1 MLALKYLLIVAGA
14 GMLVAALAITL
25 YDLWVVFDRR
35 RRPGEPPSF
44 GDDWKAALPG
54 SEPDSPGE
62 SGAAG
67 GTEKQPVRWRLS
79 LGLALGACLPL
90 LLATGLVVIPAGM
103 GGVRVSQMRGTLPGT
118 LYSGTH
124 FVPPLMESVQLFD
137 LRDKLFTAGLAEGS
151 AEKKAALATQ
161 PLDVQSKE
169 GLDIGL
175 AITVRYRLDPHR
187 LDYVES
193 HLPQPVDS
201 EIVPAIVA
209 SAWRDLAPAY
219 TVREIFSSERET
231 VRQQAAGVI
240 TKKLGADGIL
250 VEEVMLRNVQL
261 PPQYAQGLEDLLLKE
276 QQDDQL
282 GVQTDIQ
289 QKQVRIAELQA
300 EADAAQKV
308 KEAEGDAKAKVV
320 EAKGEAD
327 AMQYTLPLKQKQ
339 IEQSKLEAEARKE
352 ATIENADADA
362 QAKVIDSKAEVQ
374 RRELLAGAEA
384 DRIRLT
390 AAADDAQMQTEAKLL
405 NQSPL
410 LINKIVAERLSD
422 KIQMVMVPSDG
433 KFFFA
438 NDVFHGLDASPAL
451 KQQLQ
456 QQMDGDDPPATPAAQ
471 GNPPAQQP

>member
-1 MLALKYLLIVAGA
+1 MLALKDLLIAAGVLFVATA
-14 GMLVAALAITL
+14 FALSL
-25 YDLWVVFDRR
+25 YDLWKAYEYRR
-35 RRPGEPPSF
+35 ELARPAEGETPMR
-44 GDDWKAALPG
+44 KMEEPG
-54 SEPDSPGE
+54 
-62 SGAAG
+62 
-67 GTEKQPVRWRLS
+67 PVRWRTS
-79 LGLALGACLPL
+79 VALAVAACLPL
-90 LLATGLVVIPAGM
+90 LVADSIVVIPAGM

-118 LYSGTH
+118 LYSGAH
-124 FVPPLMESVQLFD
+124 FVTPLVESVQMFD
-137 LRDKLFTAGLAEGS
+137 LRDKLFTAGVVEGAASTSVQKTGLAM
-151 AEKKAALATQ
+151 Q

-187 LDYVES
+187 LDYIES

-201 EIVPAIVA
+201 QMVPAVVA
-209 SAWRDLAPAY
+209 SAWRELTPGY
-219 TVREIFSSERET
+219 TVRDIFSQKREEIRSE
-231 VRQQAAGVI
+231 AAGTI

-250 VEEVMLRNVQL
+250 VEEVMLRNIQL
-261 PPQYAQGLEDLLLKE
+261 PPEYAKGLQDLLLKE

-282 GVQTDIQ
+282 TVQTDMQ

-308 KEAEGDAKAKVV
+308 KEAEGDAHAKVV

-352 ATIENADADA
+352 ATIENADAEA

-374 RRELLAGAEA
+374 RRNMLADSEA
-384 DRIRLT
+384 NRIRVT
-390 AAADDAQMQTEAKLL
+390 AAADAERMTSEAKLL

-410 LINKIVAERLSD
+410 LINKIIAERLSD

-438 NDVFHGLDASPAL
+438 NDLFKGMDANSAL
-451 KQQLQ
+451 KQQMQ
-456 QQMDGDDPPATPAAQ
+456 QQMDDPAPATNGA
-471 GNPPAQQP
+471 GH

>member
-1 MLALKYLLIVAGA
+1 MLALKYLLIATGA
-14 GMLVAALAITL
+14 LMLAAALALTL
-25 YDLWVVFDRR
+25 YDLWLLFDARR
-35 RRPGEPPSF
+35 KKPSF
-44 GDDWKAALPG
+44 SDDFQEGLPG
-54 SEPDSPGE
+54 
-62 SGAAG
+62 GAAP
-67 GTEKQPVRWRLS
+67 EPAEPREIRWRTAVP
-79 LGLALGACLPL
+79 LALAACLPL
-90 LLATGLVVIPAGM
+90 LLAAGIVVIPAGM
-103 GGVRVSQMRGTLPGT
+103 GGVRVSQISGTQPGT
-118 LYSGTH
+118 LYSGAH
-124 FVPPLMESVQLFD
+124 FVTPLVENVQLFD
-137 LRDKLFTAGLAEGS
+137 LRDKLFTAGVVEGAAS
-151 AEKKAALATQ
+151 KKAAAETTK

-169 GLDIGL
+169 GLNIGL

-187 LDYVES
+187 LDYIEG

-201 EIVPAIVA
+201 EIVPAVVA

-219 TVREIFSSERET
+219 TVREIFSSKREE
-231 VRQQAAGVI
+231 VRRDASAVI
-240 TKKLGADGIL
+240 TKKLASDGIL
-250 VEEVMLRNVQL
+250 VEEVMLRNIEL
-261 PPQYAQGLEDLLLKE
+261 PPQYAQGLENLLLKE

-282 GVQTDIQ
+282 TVQTDIQ

-308 KEAEGDAKAKVV
+308 KEAEGEAKARVV
-320 EAKGEAD
+320 EAKGESD

-352 ATIENADADA
+352 ATIENADAEA

-384 DRIRLT
+384 DRIRVT
-390 AAADDAQMQTEAKLL
+390 AAADADRMASEAKLL

-438 NDVFHGLDASPAL
+438 SDVFRGLDGNAGL
-451 KQQLQ
+451 KQQM
-456 QQMDGDDPPATPAAQ
+456 QQMDGGDPPAPLHRPAGQ
-471 GNPPAQQP
+471 N